1 MITEHAVLRDKPW
14 MDESA
19 VSANETR
26 ASDGVLAN
34 FLQAAAERRPQLLQV
49 ARRITNHNDDAEDI
63 LQEAFLK
70 AYKALPNFRGEAQMS
85 TWLTAIVRNTAL
97 EHLRGQRGRI
107 FLSIE
112 YVPGNDNEVVAMDF
126 PDPRHNPEDAC
137 EQREMEDL
145 LRGEVDKL
153 NRSCRQV
160 IEKCVLQEQ
169 PQLEVANALKIKVAT
184 VKARVFRAKRML
196 NRALTQY
203 DESWRQMRAAN
214 AAHNN

>member
-1 MITEHAVLRDKPW
+1 MRDSRW
-14 MDESA
+14 MDES
-19 VSANETR
+19 VV
-26 ASDGVLAN
+26 SDGVLAN

-112 YVPGNDNEVVAMDF
+112 YVSGNDNEVVAMDF

-137 EQREMEDL
+137 ERREMEDL
-145 LRGEVDKL
+145 LHGEVDKL

-203 DESWRQMRAAN
+203 DENWRQMRAAN